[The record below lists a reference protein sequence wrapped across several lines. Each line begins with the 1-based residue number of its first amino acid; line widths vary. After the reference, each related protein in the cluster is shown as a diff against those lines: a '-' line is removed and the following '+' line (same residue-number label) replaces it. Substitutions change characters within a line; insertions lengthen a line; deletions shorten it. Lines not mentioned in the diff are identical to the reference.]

1 MMSEFSSNYLLS
13 YICGRYNKWSPERQT
28 QRQRC
33 ASNVAIRR
41 YREKREAYV
50 AAEAEAAAAEAKA
63 APPRSLFAIRP
74 QSLLVR
80 APKGSEPKMHLKA
93 Q

>member
-1 MMSEFSSNYLLS
+1 MNSVPFTYFRTSVVVIIN
-13 YICGRYNKWSPERQT
+13 GPERQT

-33 ASNVAIRR
+33 ASYVAIRR

-63 APPRSLFAIRP
+63 APPRSLLAIRP

-80 APKGSEPKMHLKA
+80 AP
-93 Q
+93 